1 MPQKIPGV
9 WGLAPNEAG
18 KISDLPIDSF
28 KDRRCYFA
36 DGTRS
41 VPATFADGRTM
52 MAPDR
57 PANLIA
63 RFDSPQQ
70 LAGQ

>member
-28 KDRRCYFA
+28 KDRRCYFCY
-36 DGTRS
+36 GTRS
-41 VPATFADGRTM
+41 VPATFATAHGEVVKKLKCPS
-52 MAPDR
+52 A
-57 PANLIA
+57 IGG
-63 RFDSPQQ
+63 
-70 LAGQ
+70 LALELLL